1 MEASPAL
8 SENQRKC
15 PDFRKKGPDCARPY
29 VKFTIQNVVLRE
41 SKRKNFEVFP
51 CGAFFTG
58 IFDKM
63 FIGVP

>member
-1 MEASPAL
+1 MDASPAL
-8 SENQRKC
+8 FENKKKC
-15 PDFRKKGPDCARPY
+15 PDFRQKGPDCARAY

-41 SKRKNFEVFP
+41 SKRKNFEIFP

-63 FIGVP
+63 FIVVP